1 MRNSAIR
8 KTNMNKLKRLVVLL
22 SLCAAAGVAPAQ
34 QQAEVQ
40 DGIKVKPLSR
50 LRVLAP
56 EEAVDQAAA
65 QQYAE
70 LLGQAKQKGALVP
83 VNDPEVQR
91 LRRIANR
98 IIPHATRWNPAA
110 AKWNW
115 QVNLLNSQQVNAFC
129 MPGGRI
135 AFFTGIL
142 RQLKLTDDEA
152 AAVMGHEIAHALREH
167 GRERMAK
174 SNLTALGARGLG
186 ALAAGIFGIDPSIT
200 NTVTGA
206 AGQML
211 VLKFS
216 RDEEREGDLIGLDL
230 AARAGYDPR
239 AGIALWRKMAALN
252 KGSPPTWLSTHPG
265 GNDRMAIMQQ
275 HMNVLLPLYARSKGT
290 TVAKLP
296 PYRTN
301 VALQ

>member
-1 MRNSAIR
+1 M
-8 KTNMNKLKRLVVLL
+8 KHLKQAVVLL
-22 SLCAAAGVAPAQ
+22 SLCAVTGLAPAAKQ
-34 QQAEVQ
+34 EVQ
-40 DGIKVKPLSR
+40 DGIEVKRMSAV
-50 LRVLAP
+50 RVFAP
-56 EEAVDQAAA
+56 EAAVNEAAA

-70 LLGQAKQKGALVP
+70 LMGQAKQKGALVAAS
-83 VNDPEVQR
+83 DPQVQR
-91 LRRIANR
+91 LRAIAKR
-98 IIPHATRWNPAA
+98 LIPYTTRWNPAA
-110 AKWNW
+110 AKWEW
-115 QVNLLNSQQVNAFC
+115 QVNLLDSPQVNAFC

-142 RQLKLTDDEA
+142 DQLKLTDDEV

-174 SNLTALGARGLG
+174 SGLTSLGARALGAIG
-186 ALAAGIFGIDPSIT
+186 AGIFGIDPNIT

-216 RDEEREGDLIGLDL
+216 RDEEREGDLVGLDL

-239 AGIALWRKMAALN
+239 AGIALWNKMAALN
-252 KGSPPTWLSTHPG
+252 KRTPIDILSTHPG
-265 GNDRMAIMQQ
+265 GANRIKIMQD

-296 PYRTN
+296 PYRTI
-301 VALQ
+301 ALK